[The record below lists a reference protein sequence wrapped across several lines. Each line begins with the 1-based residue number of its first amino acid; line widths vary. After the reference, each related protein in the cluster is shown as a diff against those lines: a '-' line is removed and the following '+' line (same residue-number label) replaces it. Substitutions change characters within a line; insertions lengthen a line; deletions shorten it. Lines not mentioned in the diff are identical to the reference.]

1 MLTKIKKYSKQLILA
16 GKLILALVLV
26 LGVAVLLHF
35 LSQKAPVPELNPNE
49 PVQTSPNTLNFTV
62 DEHGYM
68 ACQNR
73 EYSTGIDVSEYQR
86 EVDWEKVRAAGIEFV
101 FIRIGGR
108 GTTEGGL
115 YADSMAKDHYD
126 GAKGAGLQVGMYFYS
141 QAITPEEAKEEAEY
155 VLSLLNGYRLDLPLV
170 YDWEWG
176 GEDSRTT
183 GMEKE
188 LLTEITEIF
197 CKAVS
202 SAGVSPMIYFNES
215 QGLDQ
220 LDLERLKDYPFWLAL
235 YDGTMDFP
243 YAVDYWQYTP
253 KGKVDGIE
261 GDVDLNIRLFP

>member
-1 MLTKIKKYSKQLILA
+1 MLTKIKKYSKQLILT
-16 GKLILALVLV
+16 GKLILAFVLV
-26 LGVAVLLHF
+26 LGVALLLHF
-35 LSQKAPVPELNPNE
+35 LSQKAPEPETNE
-49 PVQTSPNTLNFTV
+49 PVNTTPNSSDFLL

-68 ACQNR
+68 TSQTG
-73 EYSTGIDVSEYQR
+73 EYSTGIDVSEYQQN
-86 EVDWEKVRAAGIEFV
+86 VDWDKVHASGIEFV

-126 GAKGAGLQVGMYFYS
+126 GAKSAGLQVGMYFYS
-141 QAITPEEAKEEAEY
+141 QAITPEEAAEEAEY
-155 VLSLLNGYRLDLPLV
+155 VLSLLNGYSLDLPLV

-183 GMEKE
+183 SMEKE
-188 LLTEITEIF
+188 LLTEITETF
-197 CKAVS
+197 CETVS
-202 SAGVSPMIYFNES
+202 AAGIAPMIYFNES

-243 YAVDYWQYTP
+243 YAVDYWQYSP
-253 KGKVDGIE
+253 KGRVDGIE
-261 GDVDLNIRLFP
+261 GDVDLNIRLFS